1 MLKGNVINLV
11 VDEHF
16 AVPRFCEKMKKL
28 QVIVA
33 EVRKKAFQF
42 KNSVHIAKVGSSRE
56 VLV

>member
-1 MLKGNVINLV
+1 MLKRNIINLV

-42 KNSVHIAKVGSSRE
+42 KNSVHC
-56 VLV
+56 

>member
-42 KNSVHIAKVGSSRE
+42 KKFSTLLRSD
-56 VLV
+56 LVEKF

>member
-42 KNSVHIAKVGSSRE
+42 KIQYIAKVGSSRE